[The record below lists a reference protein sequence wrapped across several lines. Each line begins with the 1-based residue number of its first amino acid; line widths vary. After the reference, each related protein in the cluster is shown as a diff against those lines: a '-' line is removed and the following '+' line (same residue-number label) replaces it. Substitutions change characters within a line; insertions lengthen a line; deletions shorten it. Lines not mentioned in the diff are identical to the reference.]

1 MLESCCFHCLDTVTV
16 KLEEDE
22 GKWRRPFTAFWN
34 QFIKT
39 QANNIPAI
47 MKLTVLTANLFS
59 AIALTV
65 AAPTQKQIHLQNLLT
80 REARTEH
87 LVARPWDGIRLK
99 PGDHGTTIGGSA
111 FSTTFADNVGT
122 L

>member
-1 MLESCCFHCLDTVTV
+1 MASTLHRVLEPVHKDAGKYRDTILASIKVCLLSPPD
-16 KLEEDE
+16 
-22 GKWRRPFTAFWN
+22 
-34 QFIKT
+34 
-39 QANNIPAI
+39 NIPAI

-111 FSTTFADNVGT
+111 FSTTFADN
-122 L
+122 